1 MHEFQTS
8 GPCQFCNIANSTLPP
23 ALWLVRGAPVNAAA
37 QRAGER
43 AGAPVCKTQLSK
55 VDTVAAFLADM
66 RPRRIQ

>member
-23 ALWLVRGAPVNAAA
+23 ALWLVRGAPVSAALVSS
-37 QRAGER
+37 GER
-43 AGAPVCKTQLSK
+43 RHAGVCKTQLSE
-55 VDTVAAFLADM
+55 TAVAAFLADM